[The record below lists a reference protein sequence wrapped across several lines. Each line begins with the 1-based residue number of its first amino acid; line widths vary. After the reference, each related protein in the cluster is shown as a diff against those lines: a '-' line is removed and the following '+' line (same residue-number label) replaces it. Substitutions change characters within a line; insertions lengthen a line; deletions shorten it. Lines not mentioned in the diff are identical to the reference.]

1 MVGGE
6 AVEIEGVRRGREAGP
21 ERTGGAVGSKLVVIL
36 LLNGHDKAL
45 CSGSGRLV
53 VWSWVWVWTVFLC
66 LFMMVIGTLN
76 TFSVNKNKLLSH
88 VWQSEEMWWPLGA
101 AVAVDAK
108 VEIAIAKNMHPSSQR
123 FILAPRRATTRDG
136 AIFA

>member
-1 MVGGE
+1 MDMTKHCAAALGGWWF
-6 AVEIEGVRRGREAGP
+6 GLGFGF
-21 ERTGGAVGSKLVVIL
+21 
-36 LLNGHDKAL
+36 GH
-45 CSGSGRLV
+45 
-53 VWSWVWVWTVFLC
+53 
-66 LFMMVIGTLN
+66 
-76 TFSVNKNKLLSH
+76 VNKNKLLSH